1 MWMERLGKWSRLTG
15 AVVLT
20 AAVTVFGLKIAG
32 VDFSPLGADAS
43 YQKFL
48 AAYTLLSESYFQG
61 VSTKQLM
68 DGATEGMTRAVGDY
82 PFTVYMDQQT
92 TKRFRDLVAS
102 HFQGIGAVLTTQ
114 GGKLAVSSVLAGS
127 PAQKAGLLPGD
138 ILLQINGRRT
148 EGMSLEQAVQR
159 IRGAVGTPVVL
170 QVLRGGNQTETLTM
184 TRAQVNQTTV
194 YARMLPDRIGYL
206 LITQFSQDTAAA
218 FLRNLDMLRK
228 GGMRGLIID
237 VRDDPGGLLQSVA
250 KIANDLLPSGS
261 VIVQIDN
268 RNHQRQIIHAT
279 GGGIH
284 VPMVC
289 LIDGGSASAAEILA
303 AALHESAHVP
313 LIGERTYGKGTVQE
327 TQEFRD
333 GSSIKITVARWL
345 TPNGQWV
352 HKRGVAPTIAVPT
365 PAYFRLPLLSVSMR
379 KSYGPDASGVPVAV
393 LQRILLALGFDPGRT
408 DGYYGAGTERAVAA
422 FQRLHKLP
430 STGVVNGA
438 TAYALDASL
447 VGRRRRED
455 PQLTAAIGYLR
466 LKLMR

>member
-1 MWMERLGKWSRLTG
+1 MWMARLGKWSRLTG

-20 AAVTVFGLKIAG
+20 AAVTVFGLKAAG

-61 VSTKQLM
+61 VSTKRLM
-68 DGATEGMTRAVGDY
+68 DGATEGMARAVDDY

-92 TKRFRDLVAS
+92 TKRFKDLVTS
-102 HFQGIGAVLTTQ
+102 HFQGIGAVLTVQ
-114 GGKLAVSSVLAGS
+114 SGKLAVSSVLAGS

-138 ILLQINGRRT
+138 VLLQINGQRT
-148 EGMSLEQAVQR
+148 DGMSVEQAVQR

-170 QVLRGGNQTETLTM
+170 LVLRGMNQTAKLTI
-184 TRAQVNQTTV
+184 TRAQVTQTTV
-194 YARMLPDRIGYL
+194 YAKMLPGHIGYL
-206 LITQFSQDTAAA
+206 AITQFSQDTATA
-218 FLRNLDMLRK
+218 FLRDLDMLQK
-228 GGMRGLIID
+228 SGMRGLIID

-250 KIANDLLPSGS
+250 KIANALLPRGS

-268 RNHQRQIIHAT
+268 RNHQKQVVHAT
-279 GGGIH
+279 GAVVH

-303 AALHESAHVP
+303 AALSESAHVP

-345 TPNGQWV
+345 TPDGQWI
-352 HKRGVAPTIAVPT
+352 HKRGIAPTIAVPM
-365 PAYFRLPLLSVSMR
+365 PAYFRLPLLSVSLR
-379 KSYGPDASGVPVAV
+379 KPYGPDANGVTVAV
-393 LQRILLALGFDPGRT
+393 LQRMLLALGFDPGRM
-408 DGYYGAGTERAVAA
+408 DGYYSAGTERAVAA
-422 FQRLHKLP
+422 FQKLHKLP
-430 STGVVNGA
+430 ATGIVNDA

-447 VGRRRRED
+447 VGRRQRED

-466 LKLMR
+466 LKLMG